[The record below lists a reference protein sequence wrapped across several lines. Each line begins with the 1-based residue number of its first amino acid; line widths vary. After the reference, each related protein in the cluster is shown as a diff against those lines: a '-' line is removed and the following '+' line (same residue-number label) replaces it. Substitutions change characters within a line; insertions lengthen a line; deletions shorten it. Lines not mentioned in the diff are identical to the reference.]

1 MIIRLI
7 ALVLSATACSK
18 EPAVS
23 FTLGCFRENES
34 TLQLKIKNEQTTD
47 LHLVLKKLDQVD
59 GYLSSSYDPVN
70 KIVVITYNN
79 ALARKMN
86 YIQLFESA
94 GYRIEHQGR

>member
-7 ALVLSATACSK
+7 ALVLSLTACSK
-18 EPAVS
+18 EPAAS

-34 TLQLKIKNEQTTD
+34 MLQLKIRNEQTKD
-47 LHLVLKKLDQVD
+47 LHVVLKKLDQVD

-94 GYRIEHQGR
+94 GYQIEHSGR

>member
-7 ALVLSATACSK
+7 VLVLSLTACSK
-18 EPAVS
+18 EPAAS

-47 LHLVLKKLDQVD
+47 LHVVLKKIDQVD

-86 YIQLFESA
+86 YVQLFESA
-94 GYRIEHQGR
+94 GYLIDYQES

>member
-1 MIIRLI
+1 MIIRL
-7 ALVLSATACSK
+7 LVLVVCLTACSK
-18 EPAVS
+18 EREAS

-34 TLQLKIKNEQTTD
+34 KLQFTIRNEKTTD
-47 LHLVLKKLDQVD
+47 LHIVLKKLDQVD

-70 KIVVITYNN
+70 QIVEINYNN

-94 GYRIEHQGR
+94 GYHIEHSER